1 MKIRLVLTLLCGLH
15 FGIIDGVSD
24 NKKKE
29 HTECKIVLHISWQRR
44 KGWGATLIISQ
55 KKRLPSKFV

>member
-24 NKKKE
+24 NKKRNTHNVKLYF
-29 HTECKIVLHISWQRR
+29 IFPG
-44 KGWGATLIISQ
+44 KGEKAGAQL
-55 KKRLPSKFV
+55 